1 LSQIKLNDE
10 QGSNVLTASLSVAE
24 LIYNH
29 ASGTTQLL
37 KLADDA
43 LYQAKGRGKNQVV
56 TA

>member
-10 QGSNVLTASLSVAE
+10 QGSIVLTASLSVAE

-37 KLADDA
+37 ELADDA